1 MRKIQTC
8 VILFPAVI
16 CAFFALPVFAEGENL
31 EGSFLEK
38 ARKVQ
43 AGENVERKTQVLP
56 QPAEEKDTYSIK
68 SSTLSLIRTGKEQPV
83 AVYDETPC
91 EEDNCEAPK
100 TQPTAADTDK
110 PNAASSVQK
119 PQFKKE
125 TIPAAEPGRNVKWI
139 DSSTRNFVI
148 KVEPQTSGVM
158 TPNLGMKFETVHQSL
173 GKNIPW
179 MMSGKAKVYVYQN
192 RQSFLKNEPVASSW
206 SGAFFSPS
214 EDRIVMYDEPKN
226 TSKMIEQFTHELTH
240 LFVEEFFNPP
250 SESYKLEPPI
260 WLNEGLA
267 VNMEDIAS
275 NTKGGVWASDLVVI
289 NILSDGEKKKLL
301 SRIRSGQGLSAQEKR
316 AAAANMVSAKTV
328 AFTKFS
334 DFIKN
339 SSYDAAE
346 QKGDVENW
354 YFQAYAMVRF
364 LFRTKNSA
372 YPDKRMQFEQFTKL
386 LKNFEDK
393 KDANGNVVRDSSGR
407 IVKKRISTE
416 AALRKAYGFRDIND
430 FENKFW
436 KWLISMQTQER
447 QKIKNM
453 DKQNAF

>member
-1 MRKIQTC
+1 M
-8 VILFPAVI
+8 
-16 CAFFALPVFAEGENL
+16 FFTVPVFAADENA
-31 EGSFLEK
+31 EKSFLNK

-43 AGENVERKTQVLP
+43 AAEVPAQKTPDVP
-56 QPAEEKDTYSIK
+56 QKPLTAEEAYSIK
-68 SSTLSLIRTGKEQPV
+68 SSTLSLIRTGKEQPE
-83 AVYDETPC
+83 AVYKETPC
-91 EEDNCEAPK
+91 EEDDCEAPS
-100 TQPTAADTDK
+100 PSAAPANTDK
-110 PNAASSVQK
+110 PSASASVK
-119 PQFKKE
+119 TPQFKKQE
-125 TIPAAEPGRNVKWI
+125 VPAAEPGRNIKWI
-139 DSSTRNFVI
+139 DSSTRNFKL

-179 MMSGKAKVYVYQN
+179 MMSGKANVYVYQN

-250 SESYKLEPPI
+250 SEGYKLEPPV

-275 NTKGGVWASDLVVI
+275 NPKGGVWASDLVVI
-289 NILSDGEKKKLL
+289 NILSQSEKKKLL
-301 SRIRSGQGLSAQEKR
+301 SRLRSGQGLSAQEKR

-328 AFTKFS
+328 AFTRFS
-334 DFIKN
+334 DFVKN
-339 SSYDAAE
+339 SSYDVAE
-346 QKGDVENW
+346 KKGDVENW

-386 LKNFEDK
+386 LKTFEDK
-393 KDANGNVVRDSSGR
+393 KDANGNVMRDSYGR
-407 IVKKRISTE
+407 AIKKRISTE
-416 AALRKAYGFRDIND
+416 AALKKAYGFRDIND

-436 KWLISMQTQER
+436 KWLVQMQRQER
-447 QKIKNM
+447 QKIKSG
-453 DKQNAF
+453 Q

>member
-1 MRKIQTC
+1 MRKIQIG
-8 VILFPAVI
+8 VVFLSSVM
-16 CAFFALPVFAEGENL
+16 CAFFALPVFAESENL

-43 AGENVERKTQVLP
+43 SGGGGERKTQALP
-56 QPAEEKDTYSIK
+56 QPIEEKDTYSIK
-68 SSTLSLIRTGKEQPV
+68 SSTLSLIRTGKEQPA
-83 AVYDETPC
+83 AVYNETDC
-91 EEDNCEAPK
+91 EESDCEAPK
-100 TQPTAADTDK
+100 TQSAAVNTDK
-110 PNAASSVQK
+110 PNAAASVKK

-125 TIPAAEPGRNVKWI
+125 PAPAPEPGRNVKWI
-139 DSSTRNFVI
+139 DSSSRNFVI

-250 SESYKLEPPI
+250 SEGYKLEPPV

-275 NTKGGVWASDLVVI
+275 NSKGGVWASDLVVI
-289 NILSDGEKKKLL
+289 NILSDSEKKKLL
-301 SRIRSGQGLSAQEKR
+301 SRLRSGQGLSAQEKR

-339 SSYDAAE
+339 SSYDIAE

-372 YPDKRMQFEQFTKL
+372 YPDKRMQFEQFTKM
-386 LKNFEDK
+386 LKTFEDK
-393 KDANGNVVRDSSGR
+393 KDAKGNVVRDASGR

-436 KWLISMQTQER
+436 KWLIPMQRQER
-447 QKIKNM
+447 QKINNM
-453 DKQNAF
+453 NP

>member
-1 MRKIQTC
+1 MLKIQTRM
-8 VILFPAVI
+8 ILLSSVI
-16 CAFFALPVFAEGENL
+16 CVSLSLPVFAEDEAAGK
-31 EGSFLEK
+31 SFLEK

-43 AGENVERKTQVLP
+43 AGESVERKTQSLP
-56 QPAEEKDTYSIK
+56 QTIEEKDAYSIK
-68 SSTLSLIRTGKEQPV
+68 SSTLSLIRTGKDRPV
-83 AVYDETPC
+83 AVYDDITG
-91 EEDNCEAPK
+91 EEAE
-100 TQPTAADTDK
+100 QESSAAEPAQANTDK
-110 PNAASSVQK
+110 PSAASSVKK

-125 TIPAAEPGRNVKWI
+125 AAPASEPGRNVKWI

-158 TPNLGMKFETVHQSL
+158 TPNLGMKFETIHQSL

-214 EDRIVMYDEPKN
+214 EDRIVMYDDPKD
-226 TSKMIEQFTHELTH
+226 TSRMIEQFTHELTH

-250 SESYKLEPPI
+250 SESYKLEPPV

-289 NILSDGEKKKLL
+289 NILSENEKKNLL
-301 SRIRSGQGLSAQEKR
+301 ARLRSGQGLSAQEKR

-339 SSYDAAE
+339 SSYDVAE

-386 LKNFEDK
+386 LKTFEDK
-393 KDANGNVVRDSSGR
+393 RDANGNIMRDSAGR
-407 IVKKRISTE
+407 VIKKRISTE

-436 KWLISMQTQER
+436 KWLVSMQTQER
-447 QKIKNM
+447 QKINNM
-453 DKQNAF
+453 NH

>member
-1 MRKIQTC
+1 MQKTKTI
-8 VILFPAVI
+8 IFLFSALFSVF
-16 CAFFALPVFAEGENL
+16 CALPAFAEGGNAV

-43 AGENVERKTQVLP
+43 SSGREAQQTAVLP
-56 QPAEEKDTYSIK
+56 QPVEEKDAYSIK
-68 SSTLSLIRTGKEQPV
+68 SSTLSLIRTGKEKP
-83 AVYDETPC
+83 ASIYEETPC
-91 EEDNCEAPK
+91 EEDDCEAPQSK
-100 TQPTAADTDK
+100 SESAAVNTDK
-110 PNAASSVQK
+110 PSAASSVKK

-125 TIPAAEPGRNVKWI
+125 TVSAPEPGRNVKWI

-226 TSKMIEQFTHELTH
+226 TSKMVEQFTHELTH
-240 LFVEEFFNPP
+240 LFVEDFFNPP
-250 SESYKLEPPI
+250 SESYKLEPPV

-275 NTKGGVWASDLVVI
+275 STKGGVWASDLVVI
-289 NILSDGEKKKLL
+289 NILSDSEKKKLL
-301 SRIRSGQGLSAQEKR
+301 SRFKSGQGLSAQEKR

-334 DFIKN
+334 DFIKD
-339 SSYDAAE
+339 SSYDIAE
-346 QKGDVENW
+346 KKGDVENW

-386 LKNFEDK
+386 LKTFEDK
-393 KDANGNVVRDSSGR
+393 KDANGNIVRDASGR
-407 IVKKRISTE
+407 IIKKRMSTE

-436 KWLISMQTQER
+436 KWLVPMQRQER
-447 QKIKNM
+447 QKIRN
-453 DKQNAF
+453 Q